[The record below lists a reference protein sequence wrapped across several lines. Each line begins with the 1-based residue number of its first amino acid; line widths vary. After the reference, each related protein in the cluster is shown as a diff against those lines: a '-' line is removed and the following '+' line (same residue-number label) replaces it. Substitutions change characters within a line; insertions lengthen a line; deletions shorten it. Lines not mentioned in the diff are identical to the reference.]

1 MNDKLRESLSAL
13 MDNEG
18 DELELRRA
26 LKSLDESPETADV
39 WRRYHLA
46 RSLMQR
52 DREIDSRIDLSAGI
66 MARLADEPAPTLSE
80 PAKIRRHAGLSFA
93 GSAAVAAT
101 VSLLVVSGV
110 QVYNGFAPASSGE
123 VASQASSGN
132 GGATGGSGAQ
142 RVSGGSLD
150 SSTLAVDA
158 PSSLPPL
165 YPSFGAGGSGV
176 MTVGADLET
185 PMFMAPNQR
194 QSQRGDVEQA
204 RLLQAYLER
213 HAQGAAYRS
222 GEPWMPLL
230 RASAQ
235 EPMSPR

>member
-18 DELELRRA
+18 DELELRRT

-52 DREIDSRIDLSAGI
+52 DHEIDSRVDLSAGV
-66 MARLADEPAPTLSE
+66 MARIAQEPTPTLHEPAE
-80 PAKIRRHAGLSFA
+80 VRRHGGLSFA

-101 VSLLVVSGV
+101 VSLLVISGV
-110 QVYNGFAPASSGE
+110 QVYNGFGPASSDE
-123 VASQASSGN
+123 FASQAPPG
-132 GGATGGSGAQ
+132 GGAQQASG
-142 RVSGGSLD
+142 VSPAG
-150 SSTLAVDA
+150 STLAVDT
-158 PSSLPPL
+158 PGSLSPL
-165 YPSFGAGGSGV
+165 YPAFGGGGNGV
-176 MTVGADLET
+176 MTVGADLEA

-194 QSQRGDVEQA
+194 QSQRGDAEQA
-204 RLLQAYLER
+204 RLLQTYLER

>member
-26 LKSLDESPETADV
+26 LKSLDDSPETADV

-52 DREIDSRIDLSAGI
+52 EHGVEVQLDLSAEI
-66 MARLADEPAPTLSE
+66 MARIADEPVPMPGE
-80 PAKIRRHAGLSFA
+80 PVVGRRNGGLSFP

-101 VSLLVVSGV
+101 VSVLVISGV
-110 QVYNGFAPASSGE
+110 QVYNSFNPAASGDL
-123 VASQASSGN
+123 ASQAASGS
-132 GGATGGSGAQ
+132 GVATGESGA
-142 RVSGGSLD
+142 SLASASLD
-150 SSTLAVDA
+150 AAA
-158 PSSLPPL
+158 PTSLPPL
-165 YPSFGAGGSGV
+165 YPSFAGVDSGV
-176 MTVGADLET
+176 MTVGADLGT
-185 PMFMAPNQR
+185 PMFMAPGQR
-194 QSQRGDVEQA
+194 QSPRSDIEQA
-204 RLLQAYLER
+204 RLLQSYLER

>member
-26 LKSLDESPETADV
+26 LKSLDDSPETADV

-52 DREIDSRIDLSAGI
+52 DRDIETQADLSAGI
-66 MARLADEPAPTLSE
+66 MARIADEPVPAPGE
-80 PAKIRRHAGLSFA
+80 FVAVRRKGGLSFA

-101 VSLLVVSGV
+101 VSVLVISGV
-110 QVYNGFAPASSGE
+110 QVYNGFDPATPDDL
-123 VASQASSGN
+123 ASQAPS
-132 GGATGGSGAQ
+132 GSGAATN
-142 RVSGGSLD
+142 RSGVSLA
-150 SSTLAVDA
+150 SSTLDA
-158 PSSLPPL
+158 DTPTSLPPL
-165 YPSFGAGGSGV
+165 YPAFGGGDGGV
-176 MTVGADLET
+176 MTVGADLGM
-185 PMFMAPNQR
+185 PMLMAPNQR
-194 QSQRGDVEQA
+194 QSLRSDVEQA
-204 RLLQAYLER
+204 RLLQTYLER

-230 RASAQ
+230 RASAL

>member
-26 LKSLDESPETADV
+26 LKSLDDSPETADV

-46 RSLMQR
+46 RSLMR
-52 DREIDSRIDLSAGI
+52 REHGVAMQVDLSAGI
-66 MARLADEPAPTLSE
+66 IARIADEPVPTPGESVV
-80 PAKIRRHAGLSFA
+80 ARRHGGLSFS

-101 VSLLVVSGV
+101 VSVLVISGV
-110 QVYNGFAPASSGE
+110 QVYNSLNPAAPDELTRQTASGSG
-123 VASQASSGN
+123 V
-132 GGATGGSGAQ
+132 ATGGNGA
-142 RVSGGSLD
+142 SLASAPLD
-150 SSTLAVDA
+150 VDA
-158 PSSLPPL
+158 PTSLSGL
-165 YPSFGAGGSGV
+165 YPSFGGGNSGV
-176 MTVGADLET
+176 MTVGADLGA
-185 PMFMAPNQR
+185 PMFMAPSQR
-194 QSQRGDVEQA
+194 QSQRGDIEQA
-204 RLLQAYLER
+204 RLLQTYLER

>member
-13 MDNEG
+13 MDSEG

-26 LKSLDESPETADV
+26 LKSLDDSPETADV

-52 DREIDSRIDLSAGI
+52 DHEIDCRADLSAGI
-66 MARLADEPAPTLSE
+66 MARIADEPAPALSE
-80 PAKIRRHAGLSFA
+80 SDEIRRHGGLSFA

-101 VSLLVVSGV
+101 VSLLVISGV
-110 QVYNGFAPASSGE
+110 QVYNGFDPAPSDGF
-123 VASQASSGN
+123 ASQAPSASGGGN
-132 GGATGGSGAQ
+132 GSGVQ
-142 RVSGGSLD
+142 RASDTSLA
-150 SSTLAVDA
+150 SSTLASDA

-165 YPSFGAGGSGV
+165 YPSFGGGGNGV
-176 MTVGADLET
+176 MTVGADFAT

-194 QSQRGDVEQA
+194 LSQRSDVEQA
-204 RLLQAYLER
+204 RLLQTYLER

-235 EPMSPR
+235 ESMSPR